1 MQLIINPAAM
11 IEFSSKLSRFCST
24 GSFLQAASYD
34 IHGQSK
40 HGQSKH
46 TAHTKHKASSSSD
59 AHGGSWET
67 QPHIMFL
74 FLHTRPLITSKS
86 GESDHHQR
94 KALGPL
100 LHPVYIQYAQIN
112 SCYSIQ
118 LNDGTHTF
126 SLVLKTMNF
135 EVSRNARICGSVAS
149 PGKDVLETK
158 RAQELL
164 LHVHSWAHN
173 KIIRPEWMH
182 RSTSARCFYRA
193 HNPEMFPV

>member
-11 IEFSSKLSRFCST
+11 IEFSSKLSLFCST

-40 HGQSKH
+40 HEQSKH
-46 TAHTKHKASSSSD
+46 TAHTKHKASSPSD

-67 QPHIMFL
+67 QPHIRFL
-74 FLHTRPLITSKS
+74 FLRTRPLITSKS
-86 GESDHHQR
+86 GDSDHHQR

-135 EVSRNARICGSVAS
+135 EVSRNARICGEPRKGCAGNKAS
-149 PGKDVLETK
+149 AGVIITHTFMS
-158 RAQELL
+158 AQQNHPPRVDAQKHVCTMLL
-164 LHVHSWAHN
+164 LS
-173 KIIRPEWMH
+173 P
-182 RSTSARCFYRA
+182 
-193 HNPEMFPV
+193 